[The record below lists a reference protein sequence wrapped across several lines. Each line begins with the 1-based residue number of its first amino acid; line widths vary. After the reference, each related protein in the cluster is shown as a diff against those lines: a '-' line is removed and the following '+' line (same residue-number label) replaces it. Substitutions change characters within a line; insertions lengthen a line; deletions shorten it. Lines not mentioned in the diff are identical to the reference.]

1 MTQKLK
7 FQIGILILSIAFVS
21 SSGYALYLSAVNG
34 KQSANLVINK
44 DNIARL
50 ELQNSEME
58 KTKKF
63 DTDEINQTA
72 IEYAKLKQQVDLL
85 QTQVLA
91 FSKQA
96 MACEVLKTHR
106 ID

>member
-1 MTQKLK
+1 MTKKLK
-7 FQIGILILSIAFVS
+7 FQISILILSIAFVS

-34 KQSANLVINK
+34 TQSANLVINK

-50 ELQNSEME
+50 ESQNSEME
-58 KTKKF
+58 NTKKS

-85 QTQVLA
+85 QTQVSA

-106 ID
+106 IN

>member
-7 FQIGILILSIAFVS
+7 FQISILILSIAFVS

-34 KQSANLVINK
+34 TQSANLVINK

-58 KTKKF
+58 KTKNSIR
-63 DTDEINQTA
+63 TRSI
-72 IEYAKLKQQVDLL
+72 KQPLN
-85 QTQVLA
+85 T
-91 FSKQA
+91 
-96 MACEVLKTHR
+96 R
-106 ID
+106 N

>member
-7 FQIGILILSIAFVS
+7 FQLGILILSIAFVS
-21 SSGYALYLSAVNG
+21 SSGYALYLTTVNRT
-34 KQSANLVINK
+34 QSANLVINK

-50 ELQNSEME
+50 ESQNSEME
-58 KTKKF
+58 KTKKS

-72 IEYAKLKQQVDLL
+72 IEYEKLKQQVDLL

-96 MACEVLKTHR
+96 MACEVLKAHR
-106 ID
+106 IN